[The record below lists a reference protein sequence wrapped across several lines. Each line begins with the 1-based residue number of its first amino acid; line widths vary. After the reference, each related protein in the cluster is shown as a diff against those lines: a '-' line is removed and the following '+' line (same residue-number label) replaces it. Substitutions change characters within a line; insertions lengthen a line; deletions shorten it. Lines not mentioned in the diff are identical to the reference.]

1 MRKFNGLL
9 VAAGIGLV
17 LATNPAVAAKHCDW
31 RMDLPIN
38 LSVDYDKLFLRSASG
53 EPVVSYFNPITGGV
67 RLFTVEKEV
76 TGQYHNNLR
85 DFEMR
90 VGSGGHLPKGMKFA
104 EFGDFIGDNPSITLG
119 DTTISRRL
127 EIYDPASPE
136 LFGDFD
142 GSICDDVGYEYLLVE
157 KAGAPSRK
165 LVLLAMLPKKTRTF
179 KKNPCGND
187 PFEIEEYRYVHMVA
201 PDISGFMKYDDNS
214 FVIQEYGGPVMFPYL
229 LRIDKS
235 MNSCG
240 IDSKTLFL
248 VDKVLIDDAR
258 LAVRRKIDQVF
269 KNEQKSSTPLSKL
282 FYQEINQRLE
292 ALKAGE

>member
-1 MRKFNGLL
+1 MMSKIDTQDRWLSEVSLASAWRRVGSGRGLL
-9 VAAGIGLV
+9 AATGIGLV

-53 EPVVSYFNPITGGV
+53 EPVVSYFNPRTGSV

-76 TGQYHNNLR
+76 TRQYRNDLS
-85 DFEMR
+85 DFKIG
-90 VGSGGHLPKGMKFA
+90 VDGSGRLPKKMDIVGL
-104 EFGDFIGDNPSITLG
+104 GDVIGDNPSITLG

-127 EIYDPASPE
+127 EMNDPASAE

-179 KKNPCGND
+179 KKTPAEMIHLKLKN
-187 PFEIEEYRYVHMVA
+187 IA
-201 PDISGFMKYDDNS
+201 
-214 FVIQEYGGPVMFPYL
+214 MFTWW
-229 LRIDKS
+229 RQI
-235 MNSCG
+235 
-240 IDSKTLFL
+240 
-248 VDKVLIDDAR
+248 
-258 LAVRRKIDQVF
+258 
-269 KNEQKSSTPLSKL
+269 
-282 FYQEINQRLE
+282 
-292 ALKAGE
+292 